1 MRVLE
6 LINRSQWKV
15 PIVTY
20 VACVGVS
27 MLTAFTSVAISR
39 GFGARD
45 LLPFL
50 TWTLAFAAIVAPVAQ
65 MLVYALVKVPALPR
79 SCLAGVSGI
88 VVGVLWTYAVGQLLG
103 PWLSAFSL
111 PILLCWIAGGA
122 SGMILAMLYHEG
134 TRRAALIAVPVILV
148 LSLSAWTLSK
158 SLGGLLS
165 GEQQLEL
172 LVIKWHPGPK
182 PLTSTEVQ
190 GLAISKNDLERLKT
204 IGLTGEVMYS
214 GSAKYGEGQSARAII
229 VTQAPLSEPVN
240 LPQPAGSQVIYVQ
253 TESGWNRYPPEARTS
268 QKQMRL
274 WTDLRGSSQNTL
286 FSFERADGSRQ
297 SGTAATW

>member
-1 MRVLE
+1 L
-6 LINRSQWKV
+6 LNKSQWKV
-15 PIVTY
+15 LIIAY
-20 VACVGVS
+20 LACVGVS
-27 MLTAFTSVAISR
+27 MLMAFTSVAISR
-39 GFGARD
+39 GFGAGD

-50 TWTLAFAAIVAPVAQ
+50 SWTLAFAAIVSLVAQ
-65 MLVYALVKVPALPR
+65 MLVYTLVKVPAVPR
-79 SCLAGVSGI
+79 YCLAGASGI
-88 VVGVLWTYAVGQLLG
+88 VAGVLWAHAVGQLLG
-103 PWLSAFSL
+103 PWLGAFSL
-111 PILLCWIAGGA
+111 PILFCWIAGGA
-122 SGMILAMLYHEG
+122 SGMILAMLYHES
-134 TRRAALIAVPVILV
+134 TRRSAIFAVPVILV
-148 LSLSAWTLSK
+148 LSLGAWTLSK
-158 SLGGLLS
+158 SLGILLS

-214 GSAKYGEGQSARAII
+214 GSAKYGEGQPARAII

-240 LPQPAGSQVIYVQ
+240 LPQPDGSQVIYVQ
-253 TESGWNRYPPEARTS
+253 TESGWSRYPPEAPTS
-268 QKQMRL
+268 QKQIRL